1 MDLYATFHFIS
12 CWIVLMLLLTFIIFF
27 QISISFTP
35 AVGAHK
41 DGHDDA
47 SVSDTSSDTVT

>member
-1 MDLYATFHFIS
+1 
-12 CWIVLMLLLTFIIFF
+12 MLLLTFVKKKFN
-27 QISISFTP
+27 QHFTP
-35 AVGAHK
+35 AVGAYK